1 MTRQVLH
8 LAHIERANLGML
20 SAKEVHGYLYRSRG
34 GWAVAQVR

>member
-1 MTRQVLH
+1 
-8 LAHIERANLGML
+8 ML